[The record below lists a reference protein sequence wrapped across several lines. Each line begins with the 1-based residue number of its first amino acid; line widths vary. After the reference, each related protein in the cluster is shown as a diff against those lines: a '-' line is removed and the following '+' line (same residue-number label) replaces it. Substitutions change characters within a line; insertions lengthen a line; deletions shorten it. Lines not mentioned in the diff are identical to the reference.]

1 MFIIQIIDMNLEVVK
16 KEIMQ
21 LMVLVAQNK
30 KEEAENSIEMLLE
43 KINEGLD
50 FAKSD
55 EELINWSKFAK
66 IVEELKQ
73 KIA

>member
-1 MFIIQIIDMNLEVVK
+1 MNLEVVK

-30 KEEAENSIEMLLE
+30 KEEAENSIEKLLE

>member
-1 MFIIQIIDMNLEVVK
+1 MKIEVVK

-30 KEEAENSIEMLLE
+30 KEEAKELAESVLEM
-43 KINEGLD
+43 INEGLD
-50 FAKSD
+50 FAATD
-55 EELINWSKFAK
+55 EDLVQWGKLEK
-66 IVEELKQ
+66 IVNELKG

>member
-1 MFIIQIIDMNLEVVK
+1 MNLEVVK